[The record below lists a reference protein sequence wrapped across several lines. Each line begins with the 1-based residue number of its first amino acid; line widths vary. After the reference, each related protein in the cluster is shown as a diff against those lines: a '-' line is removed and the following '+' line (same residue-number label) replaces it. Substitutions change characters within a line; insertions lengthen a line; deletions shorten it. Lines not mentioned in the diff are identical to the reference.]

1 MWASPTSQPP
11 RTTPPS
17 HTPQPVEF
25 PDEFAGPSQA
35 PDISFGAREEDRMSI
50 AASQGGLESSGDE
63 GSAALP
69 PSGVPA
75 LSESDPE
82 LTAVLSRAAESIG
95 LEWNP
100 PPCPER
106 SRLDD
111 WFLGAAH
118 ADRQHPPLVPFFPEV
133 HQEVTSSWKAP
144 LTARNRSGTSSAFTA
159 LDGGAAKGY
168 AGIPPVE
175 RSVAMQLCPQSAS
188 AWRGGPKLPSKACKF
203 SSTLVAKAYR
213 AAGQAASAL
222 HAMASLQVYQAKL
235 LRQLHEGSADPGVL
249 QEARTATDLALRATK
264 VTARSLGQVMSTLV
278 VQERRLWLNL
288 ADMRESDR
296 AQLLNSP
303 VSQDGLFGDSV
314 ESFAQQFSAAQKQ
327 SEAIR
332 HILPRRP
339 TAAFTPPPAQ
349 PPQPARRRG
358 RPPVASSTP
367 ARPQQQP
374 SPRPQRGDGRRRVAQ
389 PVSAPKPAKR
399 QAKRRS

>member
-1 MWASPTSQPP
+1 MWASPTSEPP
-11 RTTPPS
+11 RATPPS

-111 WFLGAAH
+111 WFLGAAR

-133 HQEVTSSWKAP
+133 HQEVTSSWRAP
-144 LTARNRSGTSSAFTA
+144 LTARNRSGSSSAFTA

-168 AGIPPVE
+168 VGIPPVE

-188 AWRGGPKLPSKACKF
+188 AWRGGPKLPSKA
-203 SSTLVAKAYR
+203 TLVAKAYR

-278 VQERRLWLNL
+278 
-288 ADMRESDR
+288 
-296 AQLLNSP
+296 
-303 VSQDGLFGDSV
+303 

-327 SEAIR
+327 SEAFR
-332 HILPRRP
+332 HILPRWP
-339 TAAFTPPPAQ
+339 SAASTPPPAQ
-349 PPQPARRRG
+349 PQPARRRG
-358 RPPVASSTP
+358 RPPAASSTP

-374 SPRPQRGDGRRRVAQ
+374 SPRPQRGDGRRRAAQ